1 MKRMKPKSC
10 DEPQQIRNPRTNPRS
25 SLQELSER
33 RMELVRN
40 AHMRAE
46 HQAGLYEFPG
56 FRVSALGGQGMYWEP
71 LALEGLLGNC
81 VSELYDADL

>member
-1 MKRMKPKSC
+1 MKRMKPRSYN
-10 DEPQQIRNPRTNPRS
+10 EPQQIRNPRTNPRI

-46 HQAGLYEFPG
+46 HQAGLKGFPW
-56 FRVSALGGQGMYWEP
+56 FRVSAFGGHGMYWEP
-71 LALEGLLGNC
+71 LALEGLLSSC
-81 VSELYDADL
+81 VSENI